1 MKNNIRLIGI
11 DMDGTLLN
19 SLQEVSKENR
29 RVLKM
34 ASDAGICT
42 VIATGRV
49 YSSARLFAR
58 YTGIQTPI
66 IACNGAIIKDGET
79 EEVLYSE
86 TLPLHDVEVCI
97 RLALAWDVYYHVFSE
112 NTLFSQRMEYSA
124 QSYRKLN
131 DSLAEKDQ
139 IHIEVLPTPEQIL
152 ERSAGKVLKVVI
164 ADEDL
169 HKLAEIRTILQAND
183 HLEISSSWYNNIEI
197 MKKGVN
203 KGTAL
208 EKVALLLGVAKSE
221 VMALG
226 DSENDLSM
234 LQFAGTA
241 VVMGNAL
248 PAVKAVADFVTL
260 SNDENGVAHAL
271 LQYLQI

>member
-34 ASDAGICT
+34 ASDAGICI

-58 YTGIQTPI
+58 YTGIQAPI

-86 TLPLHDVEVCI
+86 TLPLYDVEVCI
-97 RLALAWDVYYHVFSE
+97 RLALAWNVYYHVFSE

-152 ERSAGKVLKVVI
+152 ERSVGKVLKVVI
-164 ADEDL
+164 ADQDL
-169 HKLAEIRTILQAND
+169 HKLAEIRRILQAND

-208 EKVALLLGVAKSE
+208 EKVALLLGVPRSE

-241 VVMGNAL
+241 VAMGNAL
-248 PAVKAVADFVTL
+248 PEVKAVADFVTR
-260 SNDENGVAHAL
+260 SNDEDGVAHAL
-271 LQYLQI
+271 LQHLQI

>member
-34 ASDAGICT
+34 ASDAGICI

-58 YTGIQTPI
+58 YTGIPAPI

-97 RLALAWDVYYHVFSE
+97 RLALAWNVYYHVFSE
-112 NTLFSQRMEYSA
+112 NTLFSQRMEYGA
-124 QSYRKLN
+124 KSYRRLN
-131 DSLAEKDQ
+131 ESLVEKDQ
-139 IHIEVLPTPEQIL
+139 ICVEVLPTPEQIL
-152 ERSAGKVLKVVI
+152 ERSADKVLKAVI
-164 ADEDL
+164 VDEDL
-169 HKLAEIRTILQAND
+169 HKLAEIRRILQANG

-208 EKVALLLGVAKSE
+208 GKVALLLGIPKSE

-241 VVMGNAL
+241 VAMGNAL
-248 PAVKAVADFVTL
+248 PEVKAIADFVTL
-260 SNDENGVAHAL
+260 SNDEDGVAHAL